1 MSKIT
6 NDYLTRSGTGCTH
19 SYTHMAAVG
28 VKGLNETIGSLRA
41 WRTAALAK
49 SDSLSSGWFMIFC
62 GRLFQ
67 QVTAAG
73 CGLIVCTALTGTR
86 RLYSR

>member
-41 WRTAALAK
+41 WRTAALAIA
-49 SDSLSSGWFMIFC
+49 SRRVGLWSSVDVYFSKWPLLAVG
-62 GRLFQ
+62 
-67 QVTAAG
+67 
-73 CGLIVCTALTGTR
+73 
-86 RLYSR
+86 